1 MSGFAEAVLSLSRS
15 LMLWSPLSGE
25 ATCVS
30 GFAFFLR
37 MAKQSGQPQKTLGGF
52 YKVVIHNVEV
62 APTAYPVK
70 EINCQLIFS
79 PCVNSPQLSFINMVQ
94 SHGLHIA
101 YSASV

>member
-1 MSGFAEAVLSLSRS
+1 
-15 LMLWSPLSGE
+15 
-25 ATCVS
+25 
-30 GFAFFLR
+30 